1 MNAENRMS
9 AIHRSHFS
17 KLLSSPNPWRTA
29 LFGLGVFLTFF
40 AGLALIQFSTPDLPD
55 NDGFYHIKLAE
66 IMRAE
71 GLRPAF
77 PWLPLTILN
86 EREYYDHHFLFHVA
100 LIPFTFGDLRL
111 GAKWAAVTFASLAFT
126 SIWWLLRCQ
135 RVPFAFLWS
144 LGLLAVSEAFL
155 YRMSIPRAQSLSL
168 AVIVLGL
175 HGCLTRKYSYLA
187 PLAFLYVWMYD
198 AFPLLMAVAILYALA
213 VGLLEKRLELRPML
227 YVGIGILL
235 GLLIN
240 PYFPDDLVFIYRHLL
255 PKLSEMT
262 AVSVG
267 SEWYPYN
274 TSQLLE
280 NSFLA
285 LAVFTSGVVAL
296 GLQEKRMDTRTA
308 TSLFLALLF
317 GLMLFQARRF
327 VEYFPPFALIFAAFA
342 WTPLIE
348 AFRNRETVNPSP
360 KLLGQSWQAWLVEGS
375 LALLLITGTW
385 NTTKSAQESM
395 RSSKPY
401 QRYDAASAWLEEN
414 TPAGSRVFQTDWDDF
429 PRLFF
434 YNTHNT
440 YLVGLDPTYL
450 QLYSEDLYDQW
461 VEITDGK
468 VSQPAAEIGGRFAS
482 SYVFTDLAHK
492 AFIAKANED
501 PGLEKVYEDGD
512 AVIYQVKR

>member
-1 MNAENRMS
+1 MT
-9 AIHRSHFS
+9 AILSSYPS
-17 KLLSSPNPWRTA
+17 KLFVFPISWRTA
-29 LFGLGVFLTFF
+29 LVGLGVFLTFL
-40 AGLALIQFSTPDLPD
+40 AGMALIQFSTPDLPD
-55 NDGFYHIKLAE
+55 NDGFYHIKMAE
-66 IMRAE
+66 IMRTE

-86 EREYYDHHFLFHVA
+86 EREYYDHHFLFHMA
-100 LIPFTFGDLRL
+100 LIPFTFGDLHL
-111 GAKWAAVTFASLAFT
+111 GAKWAAVTFASLAFF

-168 AVIVLGL
+168 AVLVLGL
-175 HGCLTRKYSYLA
+175 HWCLTGKYLRLA
-187 PLAFLYVWMYD
+187 PLAFLYVWLYD
-198 AFPLLMAVAILYALA
+198 AFPLLMAVAMLYALA
-213 VGLLEKRLELRPML
+213 VGLIEKRLELRPML
-227 YVGIGILL
+227 YVGVGILL

-274 TSQLLE
+274 TSQLLG

-285 LAVFTSGVVAL
+285 LAVLVSGVIAL

-308 TSLFLALLF
+308 TGLFLAFLF

-348 AFRNRETVNPSP
+348 AFRDWERVNPSL

-375 LALLLITGTW
+375 LALLMVAGTW
-385 NTTKSAQESM
+385 TSMTAAQESL
-395 RSSKPY
+395 RGSKPY
-401 QRYDAASAWLEEN
+401 LRYAAASAWLEEN

-450 QLYSEDLYDQW
+450 QLYSADLYDQW

-468 VSQPAAEIGGRFAS
+468 VSQPSIEIGGRFAS

-492 AFIAKANED
+492 AFIAKANGD
-501 PGLEKVYEDGD
+501 SGLEKVYEDGD

>member
-1 MNAENRMS
+1 MAANLCSRL
-9 AIHRSHFS
+9 S
-17 KLLSSPNPWRTA
+17 KLFSSPGPWQTV
-29 LFGLGVFLTFF
+29 LICLGVFLTFF
-40 AGLALIQFSTPDLPD
+40 AGMALVQFSTPDLPD

-66 IMRAE
+66 IMRME

-86 EREYYDHHFLFHVA
+86 AREYYDHHFLFHVV

-111 GAKWAAVTFASLAFT
+111 GAKWAAVTFASLAFFT
-126 SIWWLLRCQ
+126 IWWLLRSQ
-135 RVPFAFLWS
+135 KVPFSFFWAV
-144 LGLLAVSEAFL
+144 GLLAVSEAFL

-168 AVIVLGL
+168 AILVLGL
-175 HGCLTRKYSYLA
+175 HWCLTGKYIRLA

-198 AFPLLMAVAILYALA
+198 AFPLLIAVAVLYALA
-213 VGLLEKRLELRPML
+213 VGLLERRLELRPVFHAG
-227 YVGIGILL
+227 VGIVL

-240 PYFPDDLVFIYRHLL
+240 PYFPDNLVFIYRHLL

-267 SEWYPYN
+267 GEWYPYN
-274 TSQLLE
+274 TGQLLG
-280 NSFLA
+280 NSLLA
-285 LAVFTSGVVAL
+285 LAAFGSGVLAL
-296 GLQEKRMDTRTA
+296 GLQEKRMDARTA

-348 AFRNRETVNPSP
+348 AFRNRERVLNRPP
-360 KLLGQSWQAWLVEGS
+360 KLLGQSWRAWLAGGA
-375 LALLLITGTW
+375 LALLLIAGTW
-385 NTTKSAQESM
+385 NSLTAARESL
-395 RSSKPY
+395 RGSKPY
-401 QRYDAASAWLEEN
+401 QRYAAASAWLEEK
-414 TPAGSRVFQTDWDDF
+414 TSAGSRVFQTDWDDF

-450 QLYSEDLYDQW
+450 QLYSADLYDRW
-461 VEITDGK
+461 VAITDGK
-468 VSQPAAEIGGRFAS
+468 VSQPSVEIGGRFAS
-482 SYVFTDLAHK
+482 DYVITDLAHK
-492 AFIAKANED
+492 AFIARANED
-501 PGLEKVYEDGD
+501 PGLVKVYEDGD
-512 AVIYQVKR
+512 AVIFRVKR